1 MADAF
6 NFFMVIALGTMAGTG
21 SGLVLGSIAGKQKG
35 KDSEPIRKNKI
46 INSVMVITCT
56 FLCIVILA
64 YYSLFYFG

>member
-21 SGLVLGSIAGKQKG
+21 SGLVLGFIAGKQKG

-56 FLCIVILA
+56 FLSIVTLA